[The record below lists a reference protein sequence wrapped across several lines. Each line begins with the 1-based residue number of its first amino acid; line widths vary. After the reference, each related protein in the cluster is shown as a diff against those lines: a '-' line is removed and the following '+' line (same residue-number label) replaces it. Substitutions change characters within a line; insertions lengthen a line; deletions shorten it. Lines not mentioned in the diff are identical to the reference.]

1 LYCIL
6 GFLACSLETRTV
18 KARKK
23 DDPNRKIVDV
33 LVASK
38 FAVPNLVVAF
48 RMLDELKSHW
58 PDECLPDYVPSQ
70 LGKLMR
76 SGQAMLQAAEFSLC
90 KDIEG
95 FVLVDKDGRDI
106 LDKNGIPLPV
116 GPAPLERL
124 EELAA
129 QVHDIT
135 LLMRSNND
143 VERVFTHASRGFTR
157 GGRNVTPAIISSWV
171 RRKDWISAGLW
182 GKEKDASFLEKF
194 GKWRRFVATH
204 NQRLPLLYLP
214 DVAGAE
220 EKKMASQLAKLP
232 LKYQRGES
240 FAVSHIG
247 PSKDFF
253 TFGQKPPGEDD
264 AEDAPTRIRKR
275 KSAGERLRQQA
286 RVVRARN
293 KTHILRRS
301 EKLISKKPGQKAKKA
316 RKPRKATKPP
326 VAAVAA
332 ELRSDGEDSGM
343 GGGGPV
349 DDGEN
354 EFTNEDS
361 DRKLEGRNPSADLN
375 PASPASA
382 SSLPVGASGEVA
394 GAGLPRIQKEHQSFV
409 RIREWINSR
418 AVKDVR
424 KEIRDKVK
432 ATKDAATGVGTTG
445 ASRLRSDAAA
455 VKTVEIANGL
465 DSDEDESDEEEW
477 APSSVTA
484 NCKEYITVT
493 RLVGDESY
501 RVNKGRMSS
510 LTLHHIYDHQTGD
523 SQLVQIQ
530 SVRWDRSERVW
541 KTQHCRVY
549 STDQA
554 LLAAEQE
561 DDKEV
566 VFREGTSDEKVLIQR
581 GRRYL
586 RDVLRDSDRLHH
598 IGDVHITSQ
607 PVYIIGVAA
616 WLPATALICDATQLA
631 KRKDELRTELVKH
644 CGLKAN
650 EAQRLAAD
658 PIYVGEHFSE
668 ARAVELTEASHSS
681 ASDSSDTV
689 SDSEEQSAGRA
700 DALVLGPSRRP
711 LRRLREKIASGKPVT
726 FVDGLQD
733 VDDDDVPL
741 IGKTSPKAISISKE
755 PVSDDSADLDEPL
768 KRPKISVAGSGAPT
782 GYGVGAVKVGRG
794 AMARRQEHGRA
805 GAEDVAEARGRGR
818 GRGRGTG
825 GRGGGYGGEVPAP
838 AGDGSSVEERV
849 ALPGRGRACK
859 KSALPR

>member
-1 LYCIL
+1 
-6 GFLACSLETRTV
+6 
-18 KARKK
+18 
-23 DDPNRKIVDV
+23 
-33 LVASK
+33 
-38 FAVPNLVVAF
+38 
-48 RMLDELKSHW
+48 M
-58 PDECLPDYVPSQ
+58 
-70 LGKLMR
+70 
-76 SGQAMLQAAEFSLC
+76 
-90 KDIEG
+90 
-95 FVLVDKDGRDI
+95 
-106 LDKNGIPLPV
+106 
-116 GPAPLERL
+116 
-124 EELAA
+124 
-129 QVHDIT
+129 
-135 LLMRSNND
+135 
-143 VERVFTHASRGFTR
+143 
-157 GGRNVTPAIISSWV
+157 
-171 RRKDWISAGLW
+171 
-182 GKEKDASFLEKF
+182 
-194 GKWRRFVATH
+194 
-204 NQRLPLLYLP
+204 
-214 DVAGAE
+214 
-220 EKKMASQLAKLP
+220 
-232 LKYQRGES
+232 
-240 FAVSHIG
+240 
-247 PSKDFF
+247 
-253 TFGQKPPGEDD
+253 
-264 AEDAPTRIRKR
+264 
-275 KSAGERLRQQA
+275 
-286 RVVRARN
+286 
-293 KTHILRRS
+293 
-301 EKLISKKPGQKAKKA
+301 
-316 RKPRKATKPP
+316 
-326 VAAVAA
+326 
-332 ELRSDGEDSGM
+332 
-343 GGGGPV
+343 
-349 DDGEN
+349 
-354 EFTNEDS
+354 
-361 DRKLEGRNPSADLN
+361 
-375 PASPASA
+375 
-382 SSLPVGASGEVA
+382 
-394 GAGLPRIQKEHQSFV
+394 
-409 RIREWINSR
+409 
-418 AVKDVR
+418 KDVR

-455 VKTVEIANGL
+455 AKTVEIANGL
-465 DSDEDESDEEEW
+465 DSDEDESDDEEW

-484 NCKEYITVT
+484 SCKEYITVT

-510 LTLHHIYDHQTGD
+510 LTLHHIYDHQTGE

-616 WLPATALICDATQLA
+616 WLPATALICDAAQLA

-681 ASDSSDTV
+681 DSDSSDTV

-741 IGKTSPKAISISKE
+741 IGKTSPKAVSISKE

-782 GYGVGAVKVGRG
+782 GCGVGAVKVGRG

-805 GAEDVAEARGRGR
+805 GAEDVAEAGGMGRGRGR
-818 GRGRGTG
+818 GRGRG